1 MGESHEHS
9 ELVRLIAAWVRE
21 VYGNRQWGLC
31 LLCDLPEA
39 TEKPELISGYRPDV
53 LARDV
58 PQTITV
64 LGEAKTGDDVD
75 NSHTEGQLQAYLRYL
90 AVQPEPTLVIAT
102 RWYARAAAIRTVNR
116 LVDQLEL
123 DRIQR
128 VYLTDGVVTRQP

>member
-9 ELVRLIAAWVRE
+9 ELVRSIASWVRE

-39 TEKPELISGYRPDV
+39 TEKPESLSGHRPDV
-53 LARDV
+53 LARDI
-58 PQTITV
+58 PHTITV
-64 LGEAKTGDDVD
+64 VGEAKTGDDVD
-75 NSHTEGQLQAYLRYL
+75 NSHTESQLQAYLRYL
-90 AVQPEPTLVIAT
+90 AVQPQPTLVIAT
-102 RWYARAAAIRTVNR
+102 RWYALAAAIRTVNR
-116 LVDQLEL
+116 LVNQLEL